1 MNCLAKF
8 IISRVCERVK
18 YVLTDGLKSE
28 MASGLLSFS
37 PLRSFLSRQYAH
49 PPRHAPTVFG
59 FMLQRGAEMMMRMMF
74 CHSHW
79 WREGLYAAWEK
90 GLFDWELLKSDGAN
104 YGNSEVQ
111 KLTFWNLF
119 RPELIILFM
128 ALFWYLMINNQK
140 HCWIWK
146 SQNLLSILPL
156 LKPLVFSL

>member
-28 MASGLLSFS
+28 MASLLSFS

-49 PPRHAPTVFG
+49 PPWHAPTVFG
-59 FMLQRGAEMMMRMMF
+59 FMLQRGAEVMMRMMF

-119 RPELIILFM
+119 RPELIILFIG
-128 ALFWYLMINNQK
+128 FV
-140 HCWIWK
+140 
-146 SQNLLSILPL
+146 
-156 LKPLVFSL
+156 LVLNDK